1 MNEFAQRRQ
10 SNTVLGGVAV
20 LPPIDGMGLMLFVEE
35 VKADVRRNGST
46 LSVQCC
52 NHFWRGCGDCP
63 V

>member
-20 LPPIDGMGLMLFVEE
+20 LPPIDGMGLKLFVEE
-35 VKADVRRNGST
+35 VKAEVRRNGST

-52 NHFWRGCGDCP
+52 NHFWHGCGDCP